1 MDLAQLEYG
10 NKISIL
16 SGDYLL
22 ANARTGLAHLRI
34 TKIVE
39 IYAAGGH
46 RRGHTAGVRGTASH
60 GRSAHPHH
68 GPSQRGCLGGQ
79 EYVCDGESAGGGC
92 QGAMLL
98 AGMEEERQGV
108 VRELEHLA
116 LAIQGGDKSFWLLV
130 IWPKKVG

>member
-39 IYAAGGH
+39 IYEVAI
-46 RRGHTAGVRGTASH
+46 
-60 GRSAHPHH
+60 
-68 GPSQRGCLGGQ
+68 
-79 EYVCDGESAGGGC
+79 GEFTQSEFVG
-92 QGAMLL
+92 LRVL
-98 AGMEEERQGV
+98 AGQPIPTTDQLSV
-108 VRELEHLA
+108 VVWEARNGLA
-116 LAIQGGDKSFWLLV
+116 VESLL
-130 IWPKKVG
+130 GAGCRGS